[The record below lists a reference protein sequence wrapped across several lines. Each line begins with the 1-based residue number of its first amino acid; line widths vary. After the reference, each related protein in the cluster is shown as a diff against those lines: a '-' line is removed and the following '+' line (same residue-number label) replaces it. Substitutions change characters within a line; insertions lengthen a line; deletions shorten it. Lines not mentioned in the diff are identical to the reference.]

1 MIMAELSI
9 GKPIGI
15 PPAEYAARQA
25 RLCEECN
32 LRGVA
37 AACVFDPDYVK
48 YYSGFYFGVTERP
61 TAFAM
66 NAQGEAA
73 LFVPRLEREHAQA
86 RGSVDQVWDY
96 AEYPGTTHPMEQL
109 AEALRGWGVGNGA
122 LLADED
128 GYPWLLG
135 YRGPPLSELLGCAVL
150 PVRAFIED
158 CLMVK
163 SPLEVELLRQSAIWG
178 NYGLARLTAH
188 TQPGETETRAQQ
200 RAEGETWRTMLAAY
214 GPHYQAHT
222 PYYGGGARVE
232 YRGQIGRNSAIPH
245 SLGNNIIFQCGDTLI
260 GESTVAVWGYSVE
273 LERTLFL
280 GPPSDEQARLFK
292 HMLALQETAFAE
304 IGPGRPCSVVDDA
317 VRAYFVE
324 NDLERYRRHHVGHGI
339 GLRYHEAP
347 FLDVGDSTEMRPG
360 MVFTVEPGLFDA
372 RWGGFRH
379 SDTVLVTET
388 GNELLTHYPR
398 DLASCTLPV
407 VSDER

>member
-25 RLCEECN
+25 RLREECN
-32 LRGVA
+32 SREVA

-61 TAFAM
+61 MAFVLSAE
-66 NAQGEAA
+66 GETA

-96 AEYPGTTHPMEQL
+96 EEYPGTTHPMEQL
-109 AEALRGWGVGNGA
+109 AEALRGWSVGGNV

-150 PVRAFIED
+150 PARAFIED

-163 SPLEVELLRQSAIWG
+163 SPLEIELLRQSAVWG
-178 NYGLARLTAH
+178 NYGLARLTTAH
-188 TQPGETETRAQQ
+188 PTRPVRKRSPANGPKRKPGRPCSPHTGRITRRIHPISAAA
-200 RAEGETWRTMLAAY
+200 RASNTAGRSGAIRPYRIRSATTSSSNAAIRSS
-214 GPHYQAHT
+214 ARARWLF
-222 PYYGGGARVE
+222 GAIASSWSVPSS
-232 YRGQIGRNSAIPH
+232 SA
-245 SLGNNIIFQCGDTLI
+245 
-260 GESTVAVWGYSVE
+260 
-273 LERTLFL
+273 RR
-280 GPPSDEQARLFK
+280 ARSRCILFK

-317 VRAYFVE
+317 VRAYFVKH
-324 NDLERYRRHHVGHGI
+324 DLERYRRHHVGHGI
-339 GLRYHEAP
+339 GLRYHEGP
-347 FLDVGDSTEMRPG
+347 FLDVGDSTEMQPG

-407 VSDER
+407 S